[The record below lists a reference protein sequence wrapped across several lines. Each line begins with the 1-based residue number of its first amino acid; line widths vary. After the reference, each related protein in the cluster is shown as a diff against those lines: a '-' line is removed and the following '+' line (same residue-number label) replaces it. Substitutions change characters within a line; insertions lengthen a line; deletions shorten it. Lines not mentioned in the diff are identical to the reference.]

1 MSSCHASFRADTPEP
16 LFPSLLLH
24 FLAPACAC
32 SLSACRVLRRPDGRV
47 FYEHIPTRK
56 QQWRT
61 PDELK
66 GREEAE
72 ALPAV
77 N

>member
-1 MSSCHASFRADTPEP
+1 M
-16 LFPSLLLH
+16 LLDAA
-24 FLAPACAC
+24 FKRRKV
-32 SLSACRVLRRPDGRV
+32 SLSACHVLRRPDGRV